1 MTTGDYLARMKA
13 VGVKEL
19 KARLSEYL
27 RYVKAGRSVL
37 VADRGEVIAELRPLR
52 GGRLDPR
59 DAEPLDALAETGEI
73 TRAQRPKAGWRWRPK
88 GLGLPAGTAQN
99 LLDAVR
105 GDRRD

>member
-73 TRAQRPKAGWRWRPK
+73 TRAQRPTAGWRWRPK
-88 GLGLPAGTAQN
+88 GLGLPAGTAQTR
-99 LLDAVR
+99 LDAVR

>member
-1 MTTGDYLARMKA
+1 MKA

-27 RYVKAGRSVL
+27 RYVKSGHSVL
-37 VADRGEVIAELRPLR
+37 VADRGQLIAELRPLR

-59 DAEPLDALAETGEI
+59 ETEALDSLAEAGEI
-73 TRAQRPKAGWRWRPK
+73 TLAQRPKAGWRWRTK
-88 GLGLPAGTAQN
+88 GLGLPAGTAQG

-105 GDRRD
+105 GDRPRD

>member
-1 MTTGDYLARMKA
+1 MKA

-27 RYVKAGRSVL
+27 RYVKSGRSVL

-59 DAEPLDALAETGEI
+59 ETEPLDSLAEAGEI
-73 TRAQRPKAGWRWRPK
+73 TLAQRPKAGWRWRAK
-88 GLGLPAGTAQN
+88 GLGLPAGTAQG

-105 GDRRD
+105 GDRPRD